1 MPDALNQGVGL
12 RAETLLE
19 SVPEEKRTRDLANS
33 EGICAPFVRVQIE
46 IRKNRMNGKL
56 TGLRAGGGRGQEVG
70 GPSDNK
76 NYYT

>member
-33 EGICAPFVRVQIE
+33 EGICALSVRVQIE

-56 TGLRAGGGRGQEVG
+56 TGLGGGGRGQEVG